1 MMWGGTGISDD
12 FAAGAAF
19 ARSTDDV
26 KPNPVCD
33 FHQYPAALLAV
44 LVHESIDGEVIAV
57 KVDLTDKKIE
67 LDVGRVAATCGEFI
81 NNCPVSGDVQ
91 LGIIAEHSVQ
101 IDLEV
106 FGSTVLTGNLV
117 C

>member
-26 KPNPVCD
+26 KPNPVRY

-44 LVHESIDGEVIAV
+44 RVHESIDGEVIAV
-57 KVDLTDKKIE
+57 IVDLTDKKLE
-67 LDVGRVAATCGEFI
+67 LDISCVAATCGEVI
-81 NNCPVSGDVQ
+81 DVCSSGGNVQ
-91 LGIIAEHSVQ
+91 FGVIAEHSVQ
-101 IDLEV
+101 VDLEV
-106 FGSTVLTGNLV
+106 FGSRLLTGNLI

>member
-1 MMWGGTGISDD
+1 
-12 FAAGAAF
+12 
-19 ARSTDDV
+19 
-26 KPNPVCD
+26 
-33 FHQYPAALLAV
+33 
-44 LVHESIDGEVIAV
+44 
-57 KVDLTDKKIE
+57 
-67 LDVGRVAATCGEFI
+67 
-81 NNCPVSGDVQ
+81 VQ